1 MERID
6 DPQLLG
12 ILNQR
17 ILRTAELFDLSPAT
31 FPSPAELVWRPNRSP
46 QFELFDPGIR
56 IFLTNKNYP
65 QQARYQIAHEV
76 VHGTLSPTRVVFDW
90 VQEMF
95 AVLLAVW
102 AMEEAGMQEYAD
114 GEREVLRRNA
124 TDLDVQAMLQMK
136 VALPIP
142 PPLYGRAFLVGTQ
155 LNEAIGWERLKLLGA
170 SFDVETGKHD
180 VRTWLAG
187 LERSDRSAAECIL
200 KGQAAL
206 QPDCG

>member
-6 DPQLLG
+6 DPQFLA
-12 ILNQR
+12 ILEQR

-31 FPSPAELVWRPNRSP
+31 FPRPAELIWRPNRSP
-46 QFELFDPGIR
+46 QIELFNPGIR
-56 IFLTNKNYP
+56 IFLTNKVYP

-76 VHGTLSPTRVVFDW
+76 VHGTLSPTRVIFDW

-102 AMEEAGMQEYAD
+102 AMEEAGIQEYAD
-114 GEREVLRRNA
+114 EEKEALGRSA

-136 VALPIP
+136 VKLPIP

-155 LNEAIGWERLKLLGA
+155 LNEAIGWEKLKLLGT
-170 SFDVETGKHD
+170 SFDIETGKHD

-187 LERSDRSAAECIL
+187 LEPSDCSAAERVL
-200 KGQAAL
+200 EAGRTS
-206 QPDCG
+206 P